1 VPTVTPGEEYRARL
15 AAHRSTEA
23 RLTRHH
29 ERLGNLRLLTSAVAV
44 ILAWQVLGRGSLAW
58 TWLLVPAAVFLA
70 LMIWHDRVLRARAR
84 AERGAAFYEQGL
96 ARLEDRWAGSGE
108 SGSRFLV
115 ADHPYAADLDLFG
128 PGSLFELL
136 TTARIR
142 AGEETLA
149 RWLLAPAPASSIRE
163 RHEAI
168 EDLRSRLD
176 LREDLAALGT
186 GGGARVDPSVLTR
199 WGAAPPIV
207 TSPWPAIAAAILG
220 AGGVVIA
227 AAWAAGL
234 IGGLPFALV
243 LLIEVAYSVGMR
255 TRVNAII
262 RTIDGPAHDLALLS
276 EVLERFERERFSSAR
291 LLEIRAAL
299 ATAGRPPSERVAR
312 LERLVDLLHSR
323 HNQLFAPIAILA
335 LWGAQFAFAIERWRR
350 VSGPRLGVWLDG
362 LGELEALCSL
372 AGYAYEHPAD
382 PFPAIVEEETARFE
396 GDDMAHPL
404 LPAARAVRNSV
415 RLGAAPQMLL
425 VSGSNM
431 SGKSTLLRTVG
442 VNAVLALSGAPVRA
456 AGLRMTPLAVGATLR
471 VQDSLQAGQSRF
483 YAEITRV
490 GQIVALTR
498 SATPV
503 LFLLDELLSGTN
515 SHDRLLG
522 GEAIVRGLLDRGA
535 IGLVTT
541 HDLALAA
548 IADRL
553 APRAANVHF
562 ADELH
567 EGTLRFDY
575 RMRQGVV
582 QGSNALAL
590 MRAVGLEV

>member
-1 VPTVTPGEEYRARL
+1 VPTVTPGEEYKARL
-15 AAHRSTEA
+15 AAHRAAEA
-23 RLTRHH
+23 RLTRQH
-29 ERLGNLRLLTSAVAV
+29 ERIGNLRLATSAVAAF
-44 ILAWQVLGRGSLAW
+44 LAWQVVGRGAIAW
-58 TWLLVPAAVFLA
+58 TWLLVPAAVFLV
-70 LMIWHDRVLRARAR
+70 LMIWHDRVLRARGR

-96 ARLEDRWAGSGE
+96 ARLEDRWAGTGE
-108 SGSRFLV
+108 SGVRFLV

-128 PGSLFELL
+128 AGSLFELL

-149 RWLLAPAPASSIRE
+149 RWLLAPAAASVVRA
-163 RHEAI
+163 RHAAI
-168 EDLRSRLD
+168 DDLRFRLD
-176 LREDLAALGT
+176 LREDLAVLGT
-186 GGGARVDPSVLTR
+186 SGGARIDPAVLTS
-199 WGAAPPIV
+199 WGAAPPVV
-207 TSPWPAIAAAILG
+207 TSPWPALVAAVL
-220 AGGVVIA
+220 GGVGLVTA
-227 AAWAAGL
+227 AGWAAGL

-243 LLIEVAYSVGMR
+243 LLAEITYSVLVR
-255 TRVNAII
+255 SRVNAII

-276 EVLERFERERFSSAR
+276 EVLERFERETFSAPR
-291 LLEIRAAL
+291 LLDIRASL
-299 ATAGRPPSERVAR
+299 ATAGQPPSQRVAR

-350 VSGPRLGVWLDG
+350 VSGPRLGVWLEA

-372 AGYAYEHPAD
+372 AGYAYEHPDD
-382 PFPAIVEEETARFE
+382 PFPEIVDEERARFE
-396 GDDMAHPL
+396 GDEMTHPL
-404 LPAARAVRNSV
+404 LSSAKAVRNSV
-415 RLGAAPQMLL
+415 HLGVEPQMLL

-442 VNAVLALSGAPVRA
+442 VNAVLALAGAPVRA
-456 AGLRMTPLAVGATLR
+456 ARLRMTPVAVGATLR

-483 YAEITRV
+483 YAEIMRLR
-490 GQIVALTR
+490 QIVALT
-498 SATPV
+498 SASTPV

-515 SHDRLLG
+515 SHDRLHG

-562 ADELH
+562 ADELRD
-567 EGTLRFDY
+567 GTLCFDY
-575 RMRQGVV
+575 RMRPGVV

-590 MRAVGLEV
+590 MRAVGLDV